1 MLKLIFALDRINSAR
16 YNLFSYNLFQHVF
29 LSNLSKDNL
38 SVFDDLLKYRFGAIS
53 LGETFSTIHGDL
65 VTEHFNKES
74 KRTTGPYRAGYIFR
88 INTVNKWIAISH
100 IYSKLRMIQR
110 GKLRLHKSSQHKETT
125 ISDKQMRQKHDKNVK
140 L

>member
-16 YNLFSYNLFQHVF
+16 YNLFQHVF

-38 SVFDDLLKYRFGAIS
+38 SVFDDLLKYRFGATS

-74 KRTTGPYRAGYIFR
+74 KGTTGPYRAGYIFR

-100 IYSKLRMIQR
+100 IYLKLRMIQR
-110 GKLRLHKSSQHKETT
+110 GKLRLHKSS
-125 ISDKQMRQKHDKNVK
+125 
-140 L
+140 